1 MAKEKTKRCGI
12 VSIVGR
18 PNSGKSTLLNNILG
32 EKVAIVSDIP
42 QTTRYQ
48 IRGILNDDRG
58 QIIFIDTPGMHR
70 PRNRLGV
77 CLVRQIEQAIQGCD
91 LIVHLVDTTKPPGDE
106 ESLVIDRIKDFSG
119 PIILGLNK
127 IDLRPVFLNAYIEI
141 WEKAK
146 AKKVE
151 EMTDSFILIPIS
163 ALKGINLNELT
174 AIIFKFLPERPL
186 LYPQDIISDFP
197 QRLALADIIREK
209 LFYLMRQE
217 IPHSLAVYIEEIQP
231 RSNNLIYIRAIILIE
246 RDSQKSIVIGKDGRI
261 LKEIGELARLEIETL
276 LEKKIFLETHVK
288 VKPGWQQDPL
298 ILRQLGYG

>member
-1 MAKEKTKRCGI
+1 MDKEKTKRCGI

-174 AIIFKFLPERPL
+174 AIIFKFLPEGPL

>member
-174 AIIFKFLPERPL
+174 AIIFKFLPEGPL